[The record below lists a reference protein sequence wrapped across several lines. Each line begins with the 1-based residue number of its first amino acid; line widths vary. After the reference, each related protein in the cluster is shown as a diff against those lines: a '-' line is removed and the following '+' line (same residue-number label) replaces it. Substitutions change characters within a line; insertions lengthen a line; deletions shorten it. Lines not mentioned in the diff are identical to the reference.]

1 MARDPAQEQ
10 QPGAA
15 AHSTAAPAS
24 PPSPPP
30 PADLPETAETGASGP
45 AAPAASSPGVGRQAR
60 WIAAVITLLGL
71 GVLLW
76 PRGGDGTTA
85 APAGFLLDATG
96 RAATLG
102 ARLAP
107 VTLVHFWAT
116 WCPPCIE
123 ETPALDRLV
132 RDFGGD
138 RNFAVLRVAVA
149 DSSSRVESFLGA
161 GAPGVLYDPQWE
173 VAHRYG
179 TDQLPETYLVVG
191 GRIVEKFI
199 GEVDWDDPAV
209 RQKIAA
215 RLPHGG
221 AGGNSGMAGSS

>member
-1 MARDPAQEQ
+1 MARHTRGREQQGDPAHSA
-10 QPGAA
+10 PGAA
-15 AHSTAAPAS
+15 DA
-24 PPSPPP
+24 PPP
-30 PADLPETAETGASGP
+30 TPLPSL
-45 AAPAASSPGVGRQAR
+45 GRQSR
-60 WIAAVITLLGL
+60 TIAALITALGL
-71 GVLLW
+71 AVLLW
-76 PRGGDGTTA
+76 PRGGDSTTA
-85 APAGFLLDATG
+85 APGGFLLDTAG

-102 ARLAP
+102 SRLAP

-123 ETPALDRLV
+123 ETPALDRLI
-132 RDFGGD
+132 RDFSGD

-149 DSSSRVESFLGA
+149 DSRSRVDTFLGA
-161 GAPGVLYDPQWE
+161 GAAGVLYDPQWD

-199 GEVDWDDPAV
+199 GEVNWDDPAV

-215 RLPHGG
+215 RLSRGG
-221 AGGNSGMAGSS
+221 AGGASGMTGAAGS

>member
-10 QPGAA
+10 QPGDAGHSTPAA
-15 AHSTAAPAS
+15 ASAPADT
-24 PPSPPP
+24 PSPG
-30 PADLPETAETGASGP
+30 LGGL
-45 AAPAASSPGVGRQAR
+45 GRQAR
-60 WIAAVITLLGL
+60 WIAAVITVMGL
-71 GVLLW
+71 AVLVW
-76 PRGGDGTTA
+76 PRGGDSTTA
-85 APAGFLLDATG
+85 APAGFLLDAGG

-102 ARLAP
+102 SRLAP

-149 DSSSRVESFLGA
+149 DSSSRVEAFLGA

-215 RLPHGG
+215 RLPPGG
-221 AGGNSGMAGSS
+221 AGGTSGMAGSS

>member
-1 MARDPAQEQ
+1 MATDPAQEQ
-10 QPGAA
+10 QPEAA
-15 AHSTAAPAS
+15 AHSTP
-24 PPSPPP
+24 
-30 PADLPETAETGASGP
+30 GP
-45 AAPAASSPGVGRQAR
+45 AAADTPSPSLGSLGSLGRQAR
-60 WIAAVITLLGL
+60 WIAAVITLMGL
-71 GVLLW
+71 GVLVW
-76 PRGGDGTTA
+76 PRGGDSTTA
-85 APAGFLLDATG
+85 APAGFLLDAGG

-102 ARLAP
+102 SHLAP

-132 RDFGGD
+132 RDLGGD

-149 DSSSRVESFLGA
+149 DSSSRVEAFLGA

-215 RLPHGG
+215 RLAHAG
-221 AGGNSGMAGSS
+221 AGGTAGMTGSS

>member
-1 MARDPAQEQ
+1 MARDPAYRQ

-15 AHSTAAPAS
+15 AHSPAT
-24 PPSPPP
+24 PPTS
-30 PADLPETAETGASGP
+30 LPSL
-45 AAPAASSPGVGRQAR
+45 GRQAR
-60 WIAAVITLLGL
+60 AIAAALTAFGL
-71 GVLLW
+71 AVLLW
-76 PRGGDGTTA
+76 PRGGDSSTA
-85 APAGFLLDATG
+85 APGGFLLDAGG

-102 ARLAP
+102 SRLAP
-107 VTLVHFWAT
+107 VSLVHFWAT

-199 GEVDWDDPAV
+199 GEVNWDDPAV

-215 RLPHGG
+215 RLPRGAAGG
-221 AGGNSGMAGSS
+221 ASGMTGSS

>member
-1 MARDPAQEQ
+1 MATDPALPQ
-10 QPGAA
+10 QPLAATHSTPDPATETAA
-15 AHSTAAPAS
+15 A
-24 PPSPPP
+24 
-30 PADLPETAETGASGP
+30 GP
-45 AAPAASSPGVGRQAR
+45 AAAAPPSSPSLGRQAR
-60 WIAAVITLLGL
+60 AMAAAITLLGL
-71 GVLLW
+71 GVLVW

-85 APAGFLLDATG
+85 APAGFLLDAGG
-96 RAATLG
+96 RATTLG
-102 ARLAP
+102 SRLAP

-132 RDFGGD
+132 RDLGGD

-215 RLPHGG
+215 RLPRGTGG
-221 AGGNSGMAGSS
+221 SAAGMTGTS